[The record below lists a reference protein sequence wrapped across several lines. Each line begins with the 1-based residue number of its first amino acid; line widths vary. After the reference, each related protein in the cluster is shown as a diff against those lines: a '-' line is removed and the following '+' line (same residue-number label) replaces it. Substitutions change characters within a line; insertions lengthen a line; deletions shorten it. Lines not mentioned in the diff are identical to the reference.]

1 MPVFIKRHYTGRDAF
16 LTKNLMKILIANLG
30 STSFKYRLFEMT
42 DAVATLLATGGFER
56 VTEYTPC
63 IEQMLETLV
72 GDGHLQSGEDLDAV
86 GFKTVLGKDLSGC
99 VDADERVL
107 EALNGF
113 KEVAPAHNPAYAEG
127 IRCFAEKLPSV
138 KRVAL
143 FETAFFQWADEA
155 STTYA
160 IPQAWRELGIRRYG
174 FHGASHKF
182 IAERSAEMVGNDV
195 VAERARR
202 LYVDGPGEYTGAPV
216 RVLSCHLGG
225 SSSVVGIQN
234 GVAIGSSMG
243 FSPQSGLPQN
253 NRVGDLDSMAIPYV
267 CKMLGLSVEEAE
279 RQLNKE
285 SGMLGVS
292 EVSNDAR
299 DIEDAANAGNP
310 KAQLANDVLI
320 DSIRHWAGSFFFKM
334 GGAEVIS
341 FTAGIGENDPV
352 LRAAVCAGL
361 EGLGVKIDP
370 EANAKVIRGAEGVIS
385 TADSTIKVVV
395 IPANEELVIAREVY
409 RNIQAS

>member
-1 MPVFIKRHYTGRDAF
+1 MSDT
-16 LTKNLMKILIANLG
+16 
-30 STSFKYRLFEMT
+30 
-42 DAVATLLATGGFER
+42 VATLLANGGFER
-56 VTEYTPC
+56 VTEYTAC
-63 IEQMLETLV
+63 IEEMLGSLV
-72 GDGHLQSGEDLDAV
+72 GEGHLESGQDLDAV

-99 VDADERVL
+99 VTADERVL
-107 EALNGF
+107 EALDGF

-127 IRCFAEKLPSV
+127 IRCFANKLPTV
-138 KRVAL
+138 QRVAL
-143 FETAFFQWADEA
+143 FETAFFQWVSDA

-160 IPQAWRELGIRRYG
+160 IPKAWRDLGIRRYG

-182 IAERSAEMVGNDV
+182 IAERSAELIGNEV

-202 LYVDGPGEYTGAPV
+202 LYVDGPGDYTGAPV
-216 RVLSCHLGG
+216 RVISCHLGG
-225 SSSVVGIQN
+225 SSSVVGINN

-267 CKMLGLSVEEAE
+267 SKIHGLSVEEAE

-285 SGMLGVS
+285 SGLLGLS
-292 EVSNDAR
+292 MVSNDAR
-299 DIEDAANAGNP
+299 DIREAAAGGNTD
-310 KAQLANDVLI
+310 AQLAIDVLV

-341 FTAGIGENDPV
+341 FTAGMGENDPE

-361 EGLGVKIDP
+361 ESLGAKIDA
-370 EANAKVIRGAEGVIS
+370 ERNAKTIRGAEGVIS
-385 TADSTIKVVV
+385 TEDSAIKIVV

-409 RNIQAS
+409 RNVNAS

>member
-1 MPVFIKRHYTGRDAF
+1 V
-16 LTKNLMKILIANLG
+16 KILIANLG
-30 STSFKYRLFEMT
+30 STSFKYRLFEMSDT
-42 DAVATLLATGGFER
+42 VATLLANGGFER
-56 VTEYTPC
+56 VTEYTAC
-63 IEQMLETLV
+63 IEEMLGSLV
-72 GDGHLQSGEDLDAV
+72 GEGHLESGQDLDAV

-99 VDADERVL
+99 VTADERVL
-107 EALNGF
+107 EALDGF

-127 IRCFAEKLPSV
+127 IRCFANKLPTV
-138 KRVAL
+138 QRVAL
-143 FETAFFQWADEA
+143 FETAFFQWVSDA

-160 IPQAWRELGIRRYG
+160 IPKAWRDLGIRRYG

-182 IAERSAEMVGNDV
+182 IAERSAELIGNEV

-202 LYVDGPGEYTGAPV
+202 LYVDGPGDYTGAPV
-216 RVLSCHLGG
+216 RVISCHLGG
-225 SSSVVGIQN
+225 SSSVVGINN

-267 CKMLGLSVEEAE
+267 SKIHGLSVEEAE

-285 SGMLGVS
+285 SGLLGLS
-292 EVSNDAR
+292 MVSNDAR
-299 DIEDAANAGNP
+299 DIREAAAGGNTD
-310 KAQLANDVLI
+310 AQLAIDVLV

-341 FTAGIGENDPV
+341 FTAGMGENDPE

-361 EGLGVKIDP
+361 EGLGAKIDA
-370 EANAKVIRGAEGVIS
+370 ERNAKTIRGAEGVIS
-385 TADSTIKVVV
+385 TEDSAIKIVV

-409 RNIQAS
+409 RNVNAC

>member
-1 MPVFIKRHYTGRDAF
+1 MSDT
-16 LTKNLMKILIANLG
+16 
-30 STSFKYRLFEMT
+30 
-42 DAVATLLATGGFER
+42 VATLLANGGFER
-56 VTEYTPC
+56 VTEYTAC
-63 IEQMLETLV
+63 IEEMLESLV
-72 GDGHLQSGEDLDAV
+72 GEGHLESGQDLDAV

-99 VDADERVL
+99 VTADERVL
-107 EALNGF
+107 EALDGF

-127 IRCFAEKLPSV
+127 IRCFANKLPTV
-138 KRVAL
+138 QRVAL
-143 FETAFFQWADEA
+143 FETAFFQWASDA

-160 IPQAWRELGIRRYG
+160 IPKAWRDLGIRRYG

-182 IAERSAEMVGNDV
+182 IAERSAELIGNEA

-202 LYVDGPGEYTGAPV
+202 LYVDGPGDYTGAPV
-216 RVLSCHLGG
+216 RVISCHLGG
-225 SSSVVGIQN
+225 SSSVVGINN

-267 CKMLGLSVEEAE
+267 GKMLGLSVEEAE

-285 SGMLGVS
+285 SGLLGLS
-292 EVSNDAR
+292 MVSNDAR
-299 DIEDAANAGNP
+299 DIREAAAGGNTD
-310 KAQLANDVLI
+310 AQLAIDVLI

-341 FTAGIGENDPV
+341 FTAGMGENDPE

-361 EGLGVKIDP
+361 EGLGAKIDA
-370 EANAKVIRGAEGVIS
+370 ERNAKTIRGAEGVIS
-385 TADSTIKVVV
+385 TEDSAIKIVV

-409 RNIQAS
+409 RNVNAC

>member
-1 MPVFIKRHYTGRDAF
+1 MSDT
-16 LTKNLMKILIANLG
+16 
-30 STSFKYRLFEMT
+30 
-42 DAVATLLATGGFER
+42 VATLLANGGFER
-56 VTEYTPC
+56 VTEYTAC
-63 IEQMLETLV
+63 IEEMLESLV
-72 GDGHLQSGEDLDAV
+72 GEGHLQSGQDLDAV

-99 VDADERVL
+99 VTADERVL
-107 EALNGF
+107 EALDGF

-127 IRCFAEKLPSV
+127 IRCFANKLPTV
-138 KRVAL
+138 QRVAL
-143 FETAFFQWADEA
+143 FETAFFQWASDA

-160 IPQAWRELGIRRYG
+160 IPKAWRDLGIRRYG

-182 IAERSAEMVGNDV
+182 IAERSAELIGNEA

-202 LYVDGPGEYTGAPV
+202 LYVDGPGDYTGAPV
-216 RVLSCHLGG
+216 RVISCHLGG
-225 SSSVVGIQN
+225 SSSVVGINN

-267 CKMLGLSVEEAE
+267 GKMLGLSVEEAE

-285 SGMLGVS
+285 SGLLGLS
-292 EVSNDAR
+292 MVSNDAR
-299 DIEDAANAGNP
+299 DIREAAAGGNTD
-310 KAQLANDVLI
+310 AQLAIDVLI

-341 FTAGIGENDPV
+341 FTAGMGENDPE

-361 EGLGVKIDP
+361 EGLGAKIDA
-370 EANAKVIRGAEGVIS
+370 ERNAKTIRGAEGVIS
-385 TADSTIKVVV
+385 TEDSAIKIVV

-409 RNIQAS
+409 RNVNAC

>member
-1 MPVFIKRHYTGRDAF
+1 MSDT
-16 LTKNLMKILIANLG
+16 
-30 STSFKYRLFEMT
+30 
-42 DAVATLLATGGFER
+42 VATLLANGGFER
-56 VTEYTPC
+56 VTEYTAC
-63 IEQMLETLV
+63 IEEMLGSLV
-72 GDGHLQSGEDLDAV
+72 GEGHLESGQDLDAV

-99 VDADERVL
+99 VTADERVL
-107 EALNGF
+107 EALDGF

-127 IRCFAEKLPSV
+127 IRCFANKLPTV
-138 KRVAL
+138 QRVAL
-143 FETAFFQWADEA
+143 FETAFFQWVSDA

-160 IPQAWRELGIRRYG
+160 IPKAWRDLGIRRYG

-182 IAERSAEMVGNDV
+182 IAERSAELIGNEV

-202 LYVDGPGEYTGAPV
+202 LYVDGPGDYVGAPV
-216 RVLSCHLGG
+216 RVISCHLGG
-225 SSSVVGIQN
+225 SSSVVGINN

-267 CKMLGLSVEEAE
+267 SKIHGLSVEEAE

-285 SGMLGVS
+285 SGLLGLS
-292 EVSNDAR
+292 MVSNDAR
-299 DIEDAANAGNP
+299 DIREAAAGGNTD
-310 KAQLANDVLI
+310 AQLAIDVLV

-341 FTAGIGENDPV
+341 FTAGMGENDPE

-361 EGLGVKIDP
+361 ESLGAKIDA
-370 EANAKVIRGAEGVIS
+370 ERNAKTIRGAEGVIS
-385 TADSTIKVVV
+385 TEDSAIKIVV

-409 RNIQAS
+409 RNVNAS

>member
-1 MPVFIKRHYTGRDAF
+1 MSDT
-16 LTKNLMKILIANLG
+16 
-30 STSFKYRLFEMT
+30 
-42 DAVATLLATGGFER
+42 VATLLANGGFER
-56 VTEYTPC
+56 VTEYTAC
-63 IEQMLETLV
+63 IEEMLESLV
-72 GDGHLQSGEDLDAV
+72 GEGHLQSGQDLDAV

-99 VDADERVL
+99 VTADERVL
-107 EALNGF
+107 EALDGF

-127 IRCFAEKLPSV
+127 IRCFANKLPTV
-138 KRVAL
+138 QRVAL
-143 FETAFFQWADEA
+143 FETAFFQWASDA

-160 IPQAWRELGIRRYG
+160 IPKAWRDLGIRRYG

-182 IAERSAEMVGNDV
+182 IAERSAELIGNEV

-202 LYVDGPGEYTGAPV
+202 LYVDGPGDYTGAPV
-216 RVLSCHLGG
+216 RVISCHLGG
-225 SSSVVGIQN
+225 SSSVVGINN

-267 CKMLGLSVEEAE
+267 SKMLGLSVEEAE

-285 SGMLGVS
+285 SGLLGLS
-292 EVSNDAR
+292 MVSNDAR
-299 DIEDAANAGNP
+299 DIREAAAGGNTD
-310 KAQLANDVLI
+310 AQLAIDVLI

-341 FTAGIGENDPV
+341 FTAGMGENDPE

-361 EGLGVKIDP
+361 EGLGAKIDA
-370 EANAKVIRGAEGVIS
+370 ERNAKTIRGAEGVIS
-385 TADSTIKVVV
+385 TEDSAIKIVV

-409 RNIQAS
+409 RNVNAS

>member
-1 MPVFIKRHYTGRDAF
+1 MSDT
-16 LTKNLMKILIANLG
+16 
-30 STSFKYRLFEMT
+30 
-42 DAVATLLATGGFER
+42 VATLLANGGFER
-56 VTEYTPC
+56 VTEYTAC
-63 IEQMLETLV
+63 IEEMLESLV
-72 GDGHLQSGEDLDAV
+72 GEGHLQSGQDLDAV

-99 VDADERVL
+99 VTADERVL
-107 EALNGF
+107 EALDGF

-127 IRCFAEKLPSV
+127 IRCFANKLPTV
-138 KRVAL
+138 QRVAL
-143 FETAFFQWADEA
+143 FETAFFQWASDA

-160 IPQAWRELGIRRYG
+160 IPKAWRDLGIRRYG

-182 IAERSAEMVGNDV
+182 IAERSAELIGNEV

-202 LYVDGPGEYTGAPV
+202 LYVDGPGDYTGAPV
-216 RVLSCHLGG
+216 RVISCHLGG
-225 SSSVVGIQN
+225 SSSVVGINN

-267 CKMLGLSVEEAE
+267 GKMLGLSVEEAE

-285 SGMLGVS
+285 SGLLGLS
-292 EVSNDAR
+292 MVSNDAR
-299 DIEDAANAGNP
+299 DIREAAAGGNTD
-310 KAQLANDVLI
+310 AQLAIDVLI

-341 FTAGIGENDPV
+341 FTAGMGENDPE

-361 EGLGVKIDP
+361 EGLGAKIDA
-370 EANAKVIRGAEGVIS
+370 ERNAKTIRGAEGVIS
-385 TADSTIKVVV
+385 TEDSAIKIVV

-409 RNIQAS
+409 RNVNAC